1 MWSCYGVMSNN
12 PGAVATFRVQFIWM
26 FIFFL
31 FTIFIS
37 IEKKIIIKTIYW
49 ASLSTSVIGLYMIQR
64 PVFGSLTFLNWIP
77 FEDIQIYNGLIRTS
91 LPNIAFMSFLF
102 PSLLFIKTPTII
114 KDKIFHFITLS
125 LSFLFILLAG
135 RRAIQ
140 FVVALSLIIFFIR
153 NFRKIDMRVII
164 ISLALVFI
172 SYYIITKDFFFFIDF
187 EIYYDMY
194 IKKLIVNISE
204 EKRYIQIIE
213 LLKSFTQNPFIG
225 VGFGKGIPTN
235 IANAEKPWK
244 YEVTYVLYLYQT
256 GILGISLFLGLFIS
270 LFNKLKKLDLE
281 SKALAMGL
289 IGYLMASFTNAYLIS
304 GFDYQFPV
312 IICLLYISGATY
324 YRGQKSFKYEK
335 E

>member
-1 MWSCYGVMSNN
+1 
-12 PGAVATFRVQFIWM
+12 
-26 FIFFL
+26 
-31 FTIFIS
+31 
-37 IEKKIIIKTIYW
+37 
-49 ASLSTSVIGLYMIQR
+49 
-64 PVFGSLTFLNWIP
+64 
-77 FEDIQIYNGLIRTS
+77 
-91 LPNIAFMSFLF
+91 
-102 PSLLFIKTPTII
+102 
-114 KDKIFHFITLS
+114 
-125 LSFLFILLAG
+125 
-135 RRAIQ
+135 
-140 FVVALSLIIFFIR
+140 
-153 NFRKIDMRVII
+153 
-164 ISLALVFI
+164 
-172 SYYIITKDFFFFIDF
+172 
-187 EIYYDMY
+187 MY